1 MDTLDLIVEYAGLD
15 ALNDVFPENVPLG
28 FQPINGHQY

>member
-15 ALNDVFPENVPLG
+15 ALDVFPENMPLG
-28 FQPINGHQY
+28 FQPINGNQY